1 MYSPSPLTSIRLSIS
16 PASKIMT
23 GIKISVDR
31 LQVGNYVSLPLGWR
45 EHPFLFS
52 SFKIK
57 NEEEIELIRRL
68 GLKLV
73 TIIPDKSDVP
83 PKPLEQA
90 HAVTQPS
97 ENADAAQR
105 QAQMQQ
111 EKDRR
116 IEQLQLY
123 RRNLQQCEKQFQQSL
138 AQVRSV
144 MSKIQSRPLN
154 AIGEAQELVNAM
166 TEQLLSVDEMVLH
179 LVSDG
184 EDGNNLY
191 FHSLNV
197 SVLSMLLAKECCMTA
212 DEIRQVGM
220 GALFHDIGKLKIP
233 SQILRKTEPL
243 TKPEQNL
250 MAQHPRYGL
259 DLLNLAKDFP
269 AEAKGIVL
277 HHHEYLDGSGPE
289 GLKKGQ
295 LDPLTQMVSL
305 INEYDNLCHMQAKVP
320 YSALSGLYKQ
330 RKAQFN
336 PEYLSMLIR
345 LMGIYPPGS
354 VVQLSNG
361 QVGLVMSVNAS
372 RLLYPSV
379 LVYDPRI
386 PRQEAAIIDLQQAE
400 LSIAKVIHPKRLPP
414 AVFEY
419 LNPRTR
425 ISYYFEHNKP

>member
-233 SQILRKTEPL
+233 SQILRKTEQL

>member
-1 MYSPSPLTSIRLSIS
+1 
-16 PASKIMT
+16 MT

-52 SFKIK
+52 SFKLK
-57 NEEEIELIRRL
+57 SEEEIELIRRL

-73 TIIPDKSDVP
+73 TIIPDKSDAP
-83 PKPLEQA
+83 PKPLDQ
-90 HAVTQPS
+90 VQPAPDG
-97 ENADAAQR
+97 ADDLVGR
-105 QAQMQQ
+105 QQEMQQ
-111 EKDRR
+111 EKARR
-116 IEQLQLY
+116 IEQLQRY
-123 RRNLQQCEKQFQQSL
+123 RRDLQQCEKHFQQSL
-138 AQVRSV
+138 AQVRNL
-144 MSKIQSRPLN
+144 MGKIQSRPLN
-154 AIGEAQELVNAM
+154 AINEAQELINAM

-179 LVSDG
+179 LVSG
-184 EDGNNLY
+184 SEDGNSLQ

-197 SVLSMLLAKECCMTA
+197 SVLSMLLARECKLPA
-212 DEIRQVGM
+212 EAIRQVGM

-233 SQILRKTEPL
+233 SQILRKTSPL

-259 DLLNLAKDFP
+259 ELLSLASGFP
-269 AEAKGIVL
+269 EPAKRIVQY
-277 HHHEYLDGSGPE
+277 HHEYLDGSGPQ
-289 GLKKGQ
+289 GLRGDQ
-295 LDPLTQMVSL
+295 LDPLTQIVSL
-305 INEYDNLCHMQAKVP
+305 INEYDNLCHLQAKVP

-386 PRQEAAIIDLQQAE
+386 PRQEAVIIDLQQAE

-425 ISYYFEHNKP
+425 ISYYFEQAKP

>member
-1 MYSPSPLTSIRLSIS
+1 
-16 PASKIMT
+16 MT

-154 AIGEAQELVNAM
+154 AIGEAQELINAM

-212 DEIRQVGM
+212 DEIRLVGM

-345 LMGIYPPGS
+345 
-354 VVQLSNG
+354 
-361 QVGLVMSVNAS
+361 
-372 RLLYPSV
+372 
-379 LVYDPRI
+379 
-386 PRQEAAIIDLQQAE
+386 
-400 LSIAKVIHPKRLPP
+400 
-414 AVFEY
+414 
-419 LNPRTR
+419 
-425 ISYYFEHNKP
+425 

>member
-1 MYSPSPLTSIRLSIS
+1 
-16 PASKIMT
+16 MT

-52 SFKIK
+52 SFKLK
-57 NEEEIELIRRL
+57 SEEEIELIRRL

-73 TIIPDKSDVP
+73 TIIPDKSDAP
-83 PKPLEQA
+83 PKPLDQVQA
-90 HAVTQPS
+90 AP
-97 ENADAAQR
+97 EGPDDLIDR
-105 QAQMQQ
+105 QQAMQQ
-111 EKDRR
+111 EKTRR
-116 IEQLQLY
+116 IEQLQRY
-123 RRNLQQCEKQFQQSL
+123 RRDLQQCEKHFQQSL
-138 AQVRSV
+138 AQVRNL
-144 MSKIQSRPLN
+144 MGKIQSRPLN
-154 AIGEAQELVNAM
+154 AINEAQELINAM

-179 LVSDG
+179 LVSDSA
-184 EDGNNLY
+184 DGNSLQ

-197 SVLSMLLAKECCMTA
+197 SVLSMLLARECKLPA
-212 DEIRQVGM
+212 EAIRQVGM

-233 SQILRKTEPL
+233 SQILRKTSPL

-259 DLLNLAKDFP
+259 ELLSLASGFP
-269 AEAKGIVL
+269 EPAKRIVQY
-277 HHHEYLDGSGPE
+277 HHEYLDGSGPQ
-289 GLKKGQ
+289 GLRGDQ
-295 LDPLTQMVSL
+295 LDPLTQIVSL
-305 INEYDNLCHMQAKVP
+305 INEYDNLCHLQAKVP
-320 YSALSGLYKQ
+320 YSALGSLYKQ

-336 PEYLSMLIR
+336 TDHLGMLIR

-372 RLLYPSV
+372 RLLYPAV

-386 PRQEAAIIDLQQAE
+386 PRQEAAIIDLEQAE
-400 LSIAKVIHPKRLPP
+400 LTIAKVIHPKRLPP